1 VYARN
6 GSWLDR
12 PLHRQ
17 RQQLRL
23 WSGITEER
31 RKFEESIGAKAPP
44 SRYRLAKDRL
54 ADLMAMTTEL
64 GLTKPTSTAFWYSR
78 PPSRAPL
85 KCSTASFLPV
95 REQRRCSGTTACSR
109 EMPRQ
114 ELGDGLG
121 CAAGGPFDGSRR
133 TIAISQGQDRAAV
146 GCTRLSVDTVE
157 RALDAYERL
166 RR

>member
-44 SRYRLAKDRL
+44 SRYRLAKDKL
-54 ADLMAMTTEL
+54 ADLMAAGNRAGTDQAHKHDVLVLKTP
-64 GLTKPTSTAFWYSR
+64 LT
-78 PPSRAPL
+78 
-85 KCSTASFLPV
+85 
-95 REQRRCSGTTACSR
+95 GTV
-109 EMPRQ
+109 EV
-114 ELGDGLG
+114 
-121 CAAGGPFDGSRR
+121 FDGFVP
-133 TIAISQGQDRAAV
+133 TGTGAAKV
-146 GCTRLSVDTVE
+146 QWYYRM
-157 RALDAYERL
+157 
-166 RR
+166 